1 MLMPSIFGESFLNDF
16 IEPFETSSNS
26 STFMNTDVEEN
37 EKGYMI
43 TMDIPGVHKEDVH
56 AELKDGYLT
65 VEATSHSNNDE
76 KDEKGNYIRRERY
89 YGTANRSFYVG
100 KELEHED
107 IHAKYDNGVLTVTFP
122 KEAKKKVPEEK
133 KFISIEG

>member
-100 KELEHED
+100 SSIKHED
-107 IHAKYDNGVLTVTFP
+107 IHAKYENGILHVTFP
-122 KEAKKKVPEEK
+122 KEETKKEAEEK
-133 KFISIEG
+133 KFVSID

>member
-16 IEPFETSSNS
+16 IEPFETSNNS

-56 AELKDGYLT
+56 AELKDGYL
-65 VEATSHSNNDE
+65 

-100 KELEHED
+100 NDITQED
-107 IHAKYDNGVLTVTFP
+107 IKAKFENGTLKMFVP
-122 KEAKKKVPEEK
+122 KIEPKPQVEEK
-133 KFISIEG
+133 KYIPIEG

>member
-16 IEPFETSSNS
+16 IEPFETSNNS
-26 STFMNTDVEEN
+26 STFMISDVEEN

-100 KELEHED
+100 NIDKSA
-107 IHAKYDNGVLTVTFP
+107 ISAKFENGVLEVTLP
-122 KEAKKKVPEEK
+122 KQEK
-133 KFISIEG
+133 SINEDNKIKIE

>member
-56 AELKDGYLT
+56 AELKDGT
-65 VEATSHSNNDE
+65 VDDKVVVSGLVIC
-76 KDEKGNYIRRERY
+76 KM
-89 YGTANRSFYVG
+89 VV
-100 KELEHED
+100 
-107 IHAKYDNGVLTVTFP
+107 HALMSVCLF
-122 KEAKKKVPEEK
+122 
-133 KFISIEG
+133 

>member
-16 IEPFETSSNS
+16 MEPFETSNNS

-100 KELEHED
+100 SGVTQED
-107 IHAKYDNGVLTVTFP
+107 IKAKFENGILSLSVP
-122 KEAKKKVPEEK
+122 KPVEQKKVETSK
-133 KFISIEG
+133 RIAIEG